1 MGFANF
7 SLEEYLYYG
16 TVLSNK
22 EGAFGMRLRA
32 ARPKEGIF
40 RMRGSGLLAALL
52 CCLLLITLTPAEAIA
67 APRSLGNDGLEGG
80 QPGTIRGKV
89 YDDHRHNPEIY
100 NASTRLDPQDWPIAG
115 VKMKAMLIKSDGT
128 VIMSRDEFNNP
139 VPFEAT
145 TNADG
150 DYTFNFRP
158 ALREAYNLPADA
170 ENPRVRIERFDR
182 VRVWVDESN
191 YNPGGPLADFTPK
204 RLNGGGRF
212 NVVDTLT
219 LSWLGTT
226 NYIHGSISNFN
237 MAFRPKTKTAADEN
251 DAWNKDDVN
260 GHPASRQAP
269 ADPLGNE
276 YDKKGKHLPAEEP
289 VGAFVASH
297 CARYQKR

>member
-1 MGFANF
+1 MCIRD
-7 SLEEYLYYG
+7 SSRDCTKRRSDYG
-16 TVLSNK
+16 
-22 EGAFGMRLRA
+22 R
-32 ARPKEGIF
+32 
-40 RMRGSGLLAALL
+40 GLLAALL
-52 CCLLLITLTPAEAIA
+52 CFLPLITLTPADAIA

-170 ENPRVRIERFDR
+170 AV
-182 VRVWVDESN
+182 S
-191 YNPGGPLADFTPK
+191 YTH
-204 RLNGGGRF
+204 
-212 NVVDTLT
+212 LT
-219 LSWLGTT
+219 LPTT
-226 NYIHGSISNFN
+226 PY
-237 MAFRPKTKTAADEN
+237 
-251 DAWNKDDVN
+251 V
-260 GHPASRQAP
+260 
-269 ADPLGNE
+269 
-276 YDKKGKHLPAEEP
+276 
-289 VGAFVASH
+289 
-297 CARYQKR
+297 